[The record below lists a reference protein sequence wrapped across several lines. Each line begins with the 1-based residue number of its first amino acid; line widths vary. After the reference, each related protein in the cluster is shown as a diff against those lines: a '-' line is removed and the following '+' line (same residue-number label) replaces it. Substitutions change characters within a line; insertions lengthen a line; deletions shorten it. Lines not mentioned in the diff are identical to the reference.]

1 VSDLYVGPTVQ
12 RLLTSVDVPVRRGGR
27 VLYVLS
33 MQYFGERL
41 GEILERQQIPAH
53 ATATIYDSTGRI
65 IWSSRGSPGDV
76 GAHAGPALAAALE
89 HAPEGIVDDG
99 SASHVTVFSRSAV
112 SKWAV
117 AIALRRSDLN
127 AALWNSLAWITL
139 GALALFALGL
149 GLVRSVGVRIE
160 RSVHALVQAA
170 MALGYGEP
178 VKAPAAPLR
187 EAHELGQAL
196 VQASALLRERTA
208 QRDDA
213 ERAERSLREANRAI
227 ERSEAFLRG
236 IFEETP
242 DGVLLV
248 DVDCRVTRANGQ
260 AEQLFG
266 YAHGDLVGVAVDALL
281 FETGPG
287 AGPVCERVGAARL
300 QRSLDGTMQL
310 HGRRR
315 DGTTFP
321 ADAMASPLRE
331 RALVILTVRDMT
343 DSWEQEEALRRALDD
358 KNTLLK
364 ELYHRVKNNLQLI
377 ISLFNLQVRSVSEEQ
392 ARQALRDAAS
402 RVRAMALVHERL
414 YQSGTLSSIRL
425 DDYVREL
432 CEQVAGAASAHQR
445 GIAVDVETEPI
456 EVGLDVAV
464 PLGLLLNEL
473 VTNSFKHGFPG
484 ERRGRVLV
492 KLARVDGDNVRLT
505 VGDDGVGLPP
515 GMDRTSR
522 RSLGLKLVSALTEQ
536 LRARFTLDN
545 HDGAVATLEFRV
557 AGTT

>member
-1 VSDLYVGPTVQ
+1 
-12 RLLTSVDVPVRRGGR
+12 
-27 VLYVLS
+27 
-33 MQYFGERL
+33 
-41 GEILERQQIPAH
+41 
-53 ATATIYDSTGRI
+53 
-65 IWSSRGSPGDV
+65 
-76 GAHAGPALAAALE
+76 
-89 HAPEGIVDDG
+89 
-99 SASHVTVFSRSAV
+99 
-112 SKWAV
+112 
-117 AIALRRSDLN
+117 
-127 AALWNSLAWITL
+127 
-139 GALALFALGL
+139 
-149 GLVRSVGVRIE
+149 
-160 RSVHALVQAA
+160 
-170 MALGYGEP
+170 
-178 VKAPAAPLR
+178 
-187 EAHELGQAL
+187 
-196 VQASALLRERTA
+196 
-208 QRDDA
+208 
-213 ERAERSLREANRAI
+213 
-227 ERSEAFLRG
+227 
-236 IFEETP
+236 
-242 DGVLLV
+242 V